1 MNWNGLLDGMTA
13 VVRDVFGD
21 PISYYRAETGTTHTT
36 TPSGAPLT
44 AVFDVETIDSKDG
57 ASLAASNR
65 RTVID
70 IRIAD
75 LGFVPAKN
83 DEATVRGVSYLVLD
97 KDPSSSGN
105 MKLQLRKKG

>member
-1 MNWNGLLDGMTA
+1 MDWTGLLDGMTG
-13 VVRDVFGD
+13 VVRDTFGD
-21 PISYYRAETGTTHTT
+21 PVSYYRAETGTTHTT

-44 AVFDVETIDSKDG
+44 AVFDVESIDSKDG
-57 ASLAASNR
+57 ASLTASNR

-70 IRIAD
+70 IRLAD

-83 DEATVRGVSYLVLD
+83 DEATVRGTTYFVMD